1 MKRSWM
7 ILGIA
12 LTAAI
17 VALPATASAEESMV
31 YSIYKGLD
39 FGNPGETPQKDFYV
53 NIGTKQGIK
62 PGSVLEVIRK
72 IATYDLTS
80 QKLYKDVVFPIAKIK
95 VIHAEANAAI
105 ARLESM
111 LPADQTPVIVP
122 RAVMVGDTVRS
133 AL

>member
-1 MKRSWM
+1 M
-7 ILGIA
+7 
-12 LTAAI
+12 
-17 VALPATASAEESMV
+17 VAFATPQSPASAEESIV

-39 FGNPGETPQKDFYV
+39 FGNPGENPQKDFYV
-53 NIGTKQGIK
+53 NIGTQQGVK

-95 VIHAEANAAI
+95 VIHAEPNASI

-111 LPADQTPVIVP
+111 LPAEQTPVIVP
-122 RAVMVGDTVRS
+122 RAVMVGDSVRS
-133 AL
+133 AE